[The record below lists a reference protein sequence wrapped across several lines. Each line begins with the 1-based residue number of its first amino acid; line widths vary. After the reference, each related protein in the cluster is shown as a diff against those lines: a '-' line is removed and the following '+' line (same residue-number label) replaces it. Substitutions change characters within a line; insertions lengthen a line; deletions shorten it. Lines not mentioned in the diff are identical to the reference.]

1 MTYNNPFFELDILS
15 NEINRMFNSAYKVNN
30 NNRMA
35 NVLASRNHADNYPKI
50 NIYNHDDKLY
60 VEASAPGIDPAKI
73 EVVLT
78 DNVLSISG
86 EKEANQLENNEKV
99 HRTERS
105 KGKFVRTIELP
116 SDVDAQKV
124 EANYKNG
131 ILLIS
136 LSKVEK
142 TKPKSIEVKVS

>member
-35 NVLASRNHADNYPKI
+35 NALASRNHACNYPKI

-60 VEASAPGIDPAKI
+60 VEAAAPGIDPAKI

-124 EANYKNG
+124 EAHYKNG